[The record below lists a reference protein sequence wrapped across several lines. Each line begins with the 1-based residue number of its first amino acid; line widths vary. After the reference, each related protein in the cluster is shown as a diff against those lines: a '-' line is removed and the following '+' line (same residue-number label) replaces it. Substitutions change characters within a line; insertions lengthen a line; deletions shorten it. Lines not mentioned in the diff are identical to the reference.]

1 MICNLKDMGIFILT
15 YNKDNTINKGG
26 KKVYES

>member
-26 KKVYES
+26 KKSL